1 MRNFL
6 QKITL
11 FCLLFLLLTGSLFA
25 AEESFIVRKGDS
37 ISLIAMKKYGV
48 YSDRIG
54 EIIAERN
61 KIKNINL
68 IFPNQRIILPE
79 IDSKILK
86 EEMFV
91 EARRIVVSFLEGTVR
106 YRENESDSWKELK
119 TNQILTEGAE
129 IETIRDGRVEMI
141 LDNKSIL
148 RLAPDSRVIIV
159 GYSKEEQVTK
169 TDISLPFGKIWTKIT
184 EFMSPTST
192 FNVHLTS
199 TIVGVQGTIFRVDA
213 NYQGP
218 SDIRVF
224 KGSVTIWQ
232 KNPEGK
238 INDSS
243 KPVVVEELMK
253 VSIDGAI
260 ISEVKSLDI
269 ADAEDKLFAWNTG
282 NTEAESD
289 QEELSQKIKLMYE
302 LKKKA
307 LDALK

>member
-1 MRNFL
+1 MKNFL
-6 QKITL
+6 PRITL
-11 FCLLFLLLTGSLFA
+11 FCLFFSLITGSLFA
-25 AEESFIVRKGDS
+25 AEESIIVKKGDS
-37 ISLIAMKKYGV
+37 ISLIAMNKYGV

-68 IFPNQRIILPE
+68 IYPNQRLILPE
-79 IDSKILK
+79 IDSKIIK
-86 EEMFV
+86 EEMVV

-106 YRENESDSWKELK
+106 YRENKSDSWKELK

-129 IETIRDGRVEMI
+129 IETIRDGRVELI

-148 RLAPDSRVIIV
+148 RLAPDSRIIIIA
-159 GYSKEEQVTK
+159 YSKEEQVAK
-169 TDISLPFGKIWTKIT
+169 TDISLPFGKIWTRIT
-184 EFMSPTST
+184 ELMSPNST

-213 NYQGP
+213 NAQGP

-224 KGSVTIWQ
+224 KGRITILQ
-232 KNPEGK
+232 KNSEGN
-238 INDSS
+238 INDSL
-243 KPVVVEELMK
+243 KPVVVDELKK
-253 VSIDGAI
+253 VTITGTK
-260 ISEVKSLDI
+260 ISEAKPLDI
-269 ADAEDKLFAWNTG
+269 TDAEDKLFAWNTG
-282 NTEAESD
+282 NVEAESD

-307 LDALK
+307 LDAIK